1 MIYFLKLL
9 FIGFVTLPLSLPIVL
24 LGPFDRSGRIAY
36 AIGKLWTWTILKTGR
51 IRLKVRGL
59 DRLDANRPYVFLANH
74 QSNLDIPVL
83 VQSLPRFQL
92 RWIAKKQ
99 LAYVPFFGWALWASR
114 HILVDRIDR
123 GSATASFRKAK
134 EKIAGGDSVVIFPE
148 GTRGAGGRLLP
159 FKRGGLL
166 LAVQTKTPIVP
177 VTINGSWTLLPR
189 GDWRVRAGEIEV
201 IVDEPIPVGRYDGKT
216 VNALVDR
223 VRDIIESHSRGSAR
237 PYAKISQRAPAQTAE
252 NRMAIGITT

>member
-1 MIYFLKLL
+1 MIYCLKLL
-9 FIGFVTLPLSLPIVL
+9 FIGLITLPLTLVIILV
-24 LGPFDRSGRIAY
+24 GPFDPSGRLAY
-36 AIGKLWTWTILKTGR
+36 AVGRLWAWMILKTGN

-59 DRLDANRPYVFLANH
+59 DRLEPGRPYVFIANH

-83 VQSLPRFQL
+83 VQGLENFQL

-99 LAYVPFFGWALWASR
+99 LAYVPFFGWALRASR

-148 GTRGAGGRLLP
+148 GTRSSGGHVLP
-159 FKRGGLL
+159 FKRGGFL

-177 VTINGSWTLLPR
+177 VTINGSWTILPR
-189 GDWRVRAGEIEV
+189 GDWRVKAGEIEV
-201 IVDEPIPVGRYDGKT
+201 IVDEPIPPGRYNGKNVST
-216 VNALVDR
+216 LVNR
-223 VRDIIESHSRGSAR
+223 VHDMIESHLRGRVR
-237 PYAKISQRAPAQTAE
+237 PYANNSEPAPAKAAAD
-252 NRMAIGITT
+252 NLVPG